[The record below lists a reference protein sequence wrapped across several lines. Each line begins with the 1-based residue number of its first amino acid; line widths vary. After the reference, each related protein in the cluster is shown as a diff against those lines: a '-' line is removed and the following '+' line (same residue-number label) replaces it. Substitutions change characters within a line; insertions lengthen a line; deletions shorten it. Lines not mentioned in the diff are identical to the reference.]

1 LTPHDPARA
10 VRDSQQYTRRVQ
22 TLEPTR
28 LSARMTGPQYR
39 NSRRDSCSV
48 IVAPIAD
55 SSVDSCSRPVW
66 ASRQFDCSSVQ
77 RLLPFDP
84 HRFSGQIRFHSH
96 LQPVCRKL
104 RNGVSE
110 TRRLRL
116 SEPAPGG
123 LFATGTAMLAQFGL
137 HRSYAAMECH
147 TVLLARV
154 GLTPRQ
160 GRPIPPWARQH
171 VPRGD
176 FE

>member
-1 LTPHDPARA
+1 LIDSARSARA
-10 VRDSQQYTRRVQ
+10 VQDSEQYIPDAFRHRNPQDFTPEWQ
-22 TLEPTR
+22 AL
-28 LSARMTGPQYR
+28 QYR

-55 SSVDSCSRPVW
+55 SSVDSRSRPVW

-123 LFATGTAMLAQFGL
+123 LFATGTAMPAQFGL

-160 GRPIPPWARQH
+160 GGWNPPRSRH
-171 VPRGD
+171 RVPWG
-176 FE
+176 